1 MSDARVA
8 PGIPTAR
15 AAPAARPRV
24 TTVVAQGEH
33 APALAEF
40 YRVTWNATATG
51 ESVSAARAAAARAN
65 VAEAGAMPPVFV
77 VLEGERVIGHV
88 ATLPLRLWD
97 GEEERGAYWLK
108 GLSVLP
114 EYRNGPVGFGVLK
127 EAARQLPWS
136 AGFVVA
142 EPARRLFGALGYTDL
157 GAVPNYVRVLDPA
170 AVLRKVDVARL
181 AGGSIPRAL
190 DVVAALARRPVP
202 AAVAGA
208 LLGGALRMVAVT
220 ARLGSVAHRTAVDV
234 PLPEA
239 EDLDALWREARPSI
253 RAGAVRDFTCL
264 SRRYASSDYAFA
276 TVESSGRIRG
286 LAIVKRPRPVGDP
299 RLAGV
304 GMATLSDLLVMPDDR
319 AALHAT
325 LGAAERLARRLGAE
339 ALLCTASDPRL
350 ARALRRQAYLRLHG
364 NVHLLVRDRSDR
376 ATMRPSTLAD
386 WWVMRGDAESDAA
399 L

>member
-1 MSDARVA
+1 
-8 PGIPTAR
+8 
-15 AAPAARPRV
+15 
-24 TTVVAQGEH
+24 
-33 APALAEF
+33 
-40 YRVTWNATATG
+40 
-51 ESVSAARAAAARAN
+51 
-65 VAEAGAMPPVFV
+65 MPPVFV
-77 VLEGERVIGHV
+77 VLDGERVIGHV

-97 GEEERGAYWLK
+97 GAEERGAYWLK

-114 EYRNGPVGFGVLK
+114 EHRNGPVGFGVLK

-142 EPARRLFGALGYTDL
+142 EPARRLFGALGYADL
-157 GAVPNYVRVLDPA
+157 GVVPNFVRVLAPA

-181 AGGSIPRAL
+181 AGRSLPRAL
-190 DVVAALARRPVP
+190 AVAAGFARRPLP

-208 LLGGALRMVAVT
+208 VLGGAMRAVAAT
-220 ARLGSVAHRTAVDV
+220 ARVGSAAHHVAVDV
-234 PLPEA
+234 PLPA
-239 EDLDALWREARPSI
+239 PGDLDALWREARVAI
-253 RAGAVRDFTCL
+253 RAGATRDATCL
-264 SRRYASSDYAFA
+264 SRRYASPDYAFA
-276 TVESSGRIRG
+276 VVRSRG
-286 LAIVKRPRPVGDP
+286 QVRGVAIVKRPRPDGDP

-304 GMATLSDLLVMPDDR
+304 GMATLSDMLVVPDDR

-350 ARALRRQAYLRLHG
+350 ARALARQAYLRLHG
-364 NVHLLVRDRSDR
+364 NVHFLVRDRSDR
-376 ATMRPSTLAD
+376 AAMRPTALAD